1 MNEKTIVA
9 SRNPLTMIK
18 DFFKKVWTNKKLR
31 YISLAIIFVLLLV
44 TMKSGGSGVSVSYD
58 TVVKQ
63 DLTKT
68 VKASGQVTSVTDLNL
83 SFKTSN
89 IVSSV
94 NVKVGDK
101 VKKGQVLAVLSNQSE
116 TGTLT
121 TARGQLLSA
130 KAKYQKLLNSN
141 DNDVVLAEIDVKNA
155 YRKMLSD
162 DLVATPENDNST
174 QTDPVISGVYN
185 GTKTGRYYIDH
196 YNSVG
201 GFAFYLKSNESDAV
215 ENTGTGEGST
225 FKPTP
230 LGTLGLFIE
239 YGNDWDENPSIE
251 TYIVE
256 IPNTKSTSYVANY
269 NAYQTAL
276 QNLEIAKQNS
286 KIDSADIDQANA
298 DILQAEGAVQVAQG
312 NYDSTV
318 IVAPANGTITK
329 VDVKVGELA
338 NALTPVIVLQD
349 VTDLYVEA
357 NINESNITNLTLN
370 LPVEYT
376 IDAFGPEKKFSGL
389 LTSIDPSAS
398 IESGIVNYK
407 IKASVSDTD
416 PNIKPGMNA
425 NLTILIS
432 KKEGVLVVPQVAI
445 VNHDNKNFVNIVTNE
460 KRGKYVEKEVSLGS
474 VGDGNLVEI
483 TNGLNEGDRIAI
495 VSK

>member
-1 MNEKTIVA
+1 MNEKTIIA

-31 YISLAIIFVLLLV
+31 YLSLAVIFVLLIV
-44 TMKSGGSGVSVSYD
+44 IIKSGGSSVSVSYD

-63 DLTKT
+63 DLIKT

-116 TGTLT
+116 KGTLT

-130 KAKYQKLLNSN
+130 KAKYQKLLSSN
-141 DNDVVLAEIDVKNA
+141 DNDVVLAEIAVKNA
-155 YRKMLSD
+155 YRKMLSS
-162 DLVATPENDNST
+162 DLVAVPENNIPT
-174 QTDPVISGVYN
+174 QTNPIISGVYN
-185 GTKTGRYYIDH
+185 GIKTGRYYVSH
-196 YNSVG
+196 YRSTG
-201 GFAFYLKSNESDAV
+201 GFAFKLNSKESDAI
-215 ENTGTGEGST
+215 ENAGSGESST
-225 FKPTP
+225 TRPTP

-239 YGNDWDENPSIE
+239 YGNDWADNPSVE

-256 IPNTKSTSYVANY
+256 IPNTKSTSYVTNY

-286 KIDSADIDQANA
+286 KINSADIDQANA

-357 NINESNITNLTLN
+357 NINESNITNLTLD

-432 KKEGVLVVPQVAI
+432 KKEAVLVVPQVAI

-460 KRGKYVEKEVSLGS
+460 KRGKYVEKEVMLGS
-474 VGDGNLVEI
+474 IGDGNLVEI
-483 TNGLNEGDRIAI
+483 TNGLNEGGRIAV